1 MRFNI
6 KLSLKYKIIIS
17 YLFIFLLIG
26 CVVYTWYDEK
36 QKLISFETVNKEIN
50 DTRQQIHSVIVQIAE
65 LSLLGENILEWGNED
80 VELYHSH
87 RMVVDSMLCS
97 LKRVYPAERIDSVCF
112 LLENKISRCNSLKI
126 KQIERLKKM
135 QVTIWIWKFCFGLHC
150 FA

>member
-65 LSLLGENILEWGNED
+65 LSLLGENILE
-80 VELYHSH
+80 
-87 RMVVDSMLCS
+87 
-97 LKRVYPAERIDSVCF
+97 
-112 LLENKISRCNSLKI
+112 
-126 KQIERLKKM
+126 
-135 QVTIWIWKFCFGLHC
+135 
-150 FA
+150 